1 MPASSPHRRK
11 LEAEIELIELEKQKI
26 AAETTEA
33 RARLVRIWLSVLVSL
48 SLLAAAAIKVGFGPL

>member
-1 MPASSPHRRK
+1 LPARSPHRRK
-11 LEAEIELIELEKQKI
+11 LEAEIELIELEQKKI

-48 SLLAAAAIKVGFGPL
+48 ALLAAAAIKGGFGLT